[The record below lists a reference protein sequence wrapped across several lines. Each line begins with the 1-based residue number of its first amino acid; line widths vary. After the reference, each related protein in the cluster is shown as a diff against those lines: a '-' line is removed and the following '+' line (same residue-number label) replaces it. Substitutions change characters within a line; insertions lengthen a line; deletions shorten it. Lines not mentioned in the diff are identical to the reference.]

1 MQYQQLGR
9 VGLFVSRIAFGTST
23 FGGAEHPLYKIV
35 GGLGQHAADR
45 IIGVALD
52 AGINLFDTA
61 DIYAEG
67 ESETILARA
76 LGARRNDVL
85 IATKAG
91 NRSGGGPNDVGHSR
105 VHLMAAIEAS
115 LRRLA
120 TDHVDLL
127 QLHAYDPLTRFDD
140 IVRTLD
146 DAVRAGKVRYV
157 GCSNFHAW
165 QMVKAQA
172 VAAALGCVKFASLQA
187 YYSVVGRDIERE
199 IVPAVLDQR
208 IGLLTWCPL
217 AGGLLTGKFSRS
229 RRPSDQSR
237 RLRFEFPPVAI
248 EHAYD
253 VIDVLERVAARH
265 AATVAQVSLAWQFH
279 QPGVTA
285 AVVGA
290 RSAEQ
295 LAENVKAVE
304 IALTPEDLGEIDA
317 ASRLAA
323 EYPRWYQ
330 DLPLGRRPGESRGL
344 GRSVASERAD
354 DA

>member
-23 FGGAEHPLYKIV
+23 FGGARHPLYKVV
-35 GGLGQHAADR
+35 GGLDQREADR
-45 IIGVALD
+45 IVGVALE

-67 ESETILARA
+67 ESETMLGKA

-91 NRSGGGPNDVGHSR
+91 NRSGGGPNEVGQSR

-127 QLHAYDPLTRFDD
+127 QLHAFDPLTPFDD
-140 IVRTLD
+140 VVRTLD
-146 DAVRAGKVRYV
+146 DAIRAGKVRYV
-157 GCSNFHAW
+157 GCSNFFAW
-165 QMVKAQA
+165 QLVKAQA
-172 VAAALGCVKFASLQA
+172 VAQSLSCERFASLQA

-199 IVPAVLDQR
+199 IVPAVVDQGL
-208 IGLLTWCPL
+208 GLLTWCPL
-217 AGGLLTGKFSRS
+217 AGGLLTGKFTRS
-229 RRPSDQSR
+229 RRPADQSR
-237 RLRFEFPPVAI
+237 RLHFDFPPVAM
-248 EHAYD
+248 EHAYG

-285 AVVGA
+285 AIVGA

-295 LAENVKAVE
+295 LAENVKATE
-304 IALTPEDLGEIDA
+304 LALTQEDLGEIDV
-317 ASRLAA
+317 ASRLAP
-323 EYPRWYQ
+323 EYPRWYHE
-330 DLPLGRRPGESRGL
+330 LPLGRRPGEGRGL
-344 GRSVASERAD
+344 GRSVAK
-354 DA
+354 